1 MKDDRT
7 PLAETSRVTMIAR
20 CQRGDRDAQ
29 RQLYESCRPKTYRL
43 MVRMVGIDQG
53 ELGSRTGPFRTD
65 EFRYLAE
72 AVNSMSA
79 SLAEV
84 ERRRRAEMAYARHIQ
99 EQLLPGEV
107 AVGGLQFAHLY
118 RPADDVAGDYYDI
131 LPLHDGG
138 WLDCIADVTGHGV
151 AAALSATMLKA
162 FLQEATEHHAD
173 PSRILRF
180 VNHRLAVA
188 CRTENFASM
197 VVVRWDLSSR
207 RLQYAS
213 AGHESGLLLTAEGRL
228 TELPSTGLLLGI
240 VAEAEWQTRTFPA
253 GPGDRLLLATDGVTE
268 AMDARQQLFGRER
281 LAAQWQAG
289 RKLPLGEAVD
299 RIAQP
304 LDEQTADGP
313 TSDDVTLPALEI
325 GRGRDQGGRS

>member
-1 MKDDRT
+1 MKNDRT
-7 PLAETSRVTMIAR
+7 PLAETSQTTMIAR

-43 MVRMVGIDQG
+43 MVRMVGIEQG
-53 ELGSRTGPFRTD
+53 ELGSRTGAFRTD
-65 EFRYLAE
+65 EFCYLAE

-79 SLAEV
+79 SLAEA

-151 AAALSATMLKA
+151 AAALSATMLRA

-213 AGHESGLLLTAEGRL
+213 AGHESGWRPSGRRDGSCPWAKQSIASPSHWTNRRQTGRQAMMSPCRRWKSAGDGTRGAGRDVAQEKARSKPEPSQKGGCL
-228 TELPSTGLLLGI
+228 RWSPGSANPKRSARRAGSCLQRLPVG
-240 VAEAEWQTRTFPA
+240 QPA
-253 GPGDRLLLATDGVTE
+253 GNGDV
-268 AMDARQQLFGRER
+268 
-281 LAAQWQAG
+281 AG
-289 RKLPLGEAVD
+289 L
-299 RIAQP
+299 
-304 LDEQTADGP
+304 
-313 TSDDVTLPALEI
+313 
-325 GRGRDQGGRS
+325 